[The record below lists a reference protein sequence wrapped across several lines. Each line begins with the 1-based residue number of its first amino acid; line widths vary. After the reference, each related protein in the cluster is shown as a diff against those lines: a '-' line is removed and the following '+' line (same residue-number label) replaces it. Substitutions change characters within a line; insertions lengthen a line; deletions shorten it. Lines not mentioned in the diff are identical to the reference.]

1 MYLTTTNTAQFS
13 LYHITCVNFDAIL
26 AWLPCVFLCFVKTIS
41 PGLECSLYADDFL
54 ICYRSKYIHITE
66 RHIQQCLNK
75 LSDSADTNS
84 FKFSSSKLYA
94 CISADFT
101 NCTRILCL
109 HWIDHPFLLLKKLN
123 FLVSYLIVNSRF
135 YLAYD
140 TWKWSAQRHWT
151 CSVLSHTQ
159 RGEQISKHW
168 STYTD
173 LLSDLNW
180 TMAVLSMALLE
191 AITYASWIR
200 SKIMHFVC
208 AWVPT
213 ERPPL
218 LVYLS

>member
-101 NCTRILCL
+101 NCTRILRL
-109 HWIDHPFLLLKKLN
+109 HWMDHPFLLLKKLN
-123 FLVSYLIVNSRF
+123 FLVSYSIANSRF
-135 YLAYD
+135 YSTSTLLAMQSAVLARGILSVRPSVCPSFTFRYYVQTNED
-140 TWKWSAQRHWT
+140 TIVRFSASGRTIPLVSGEVKFIRIFAGVHP
-151 CSVLSHTQ
+151 Q
-159 RGEQISKHW
+159 RG
-168 STYTD
+168 
-173 LLSDLNW
+173 
-180 TMAVLSMALLE
+180 
-191 AITYASWIR
+191 R
-200 SKIMHFVC
+200 
-208 AWVPT
+208 
-213 ERPPL
+213 
-218 LVYLS
+218 